1 MLLKTKIYC
10 TILFL
15 LGSVYSWATHN
26 RAGDITYTQIGPF
39 RIRATVTIYTK
50 TSSTGADRDTVT
62 VSWGDGQTSG
72 AYRINGPALK
82 GEPLENDIKKNFYVA
97 EHTYPGNGTYTIN
110 MTDPNRVGNILNLNF
125 PNSINVQFHLST
137 TLTLLN
143 STIQGYNNSVQLLQ
157 PPIDFGCVGK
167 RFVHNL
173 NAYDPDGDSLSF
185 EYAIPLQATN
195 TEVPNY
201 RFPDQ
206 IVPGADNKISLD
218 RSTGNF
224 IWLSPQKEGEY
235 NIAIRIKEYR
245 NGILL
250 NSVIRDMQITIE
262 NCNNDPPELIIPNEI
277 CVVAGQKI
285 EFTVRANDKNE
296 SNKIALSALGGPLNQ
311 SINKAV
317 FNTIKGYQNQPA
329 LGTFIWQTSCEHIS
343 DVPYS
348 VVFRAVDN
356 FRDTTGLADLKSIK
370 IKIVGPPPQNVTVN
384 SINNNQARITWTFP
398 NSCAVTVNDYFKG
411 FSIWRKINSNQFSP
425 DSCKPGL
432 AGRGYTKIASN
443 INAKN
448 GDIYFYEDDMLDGG
462 NTYCYRILAEFAFTS
477 PGGNSYNR
485 VVGLPSEEKCIQLKR
500 DLPFITQVSVLTT
513 NSTQGTIQIKWL
525 MPDPNDLD
533 TIKNKG
539 PYKIVILGA
548 EGINPVAS
556 AFIPINGATF
566 SSNTYSGLIDSVYI
580 HNGINTVN
588 KAYSYKLQFFAGS
601 VTIPYGTSYPASSV
615 FLTAFASDRTVKLTW
630 EQMVPWINFN
640 YEVYRST
647 NSSPFELIGSTSS
660 ANYIDRPLLN
670 DVSYCY
676 KIKSFGTYGISGLPS
691 PITNF
696 SQETCTTPTDTS
708 APCMPIVSIDRNC
721 TSKDPK
727 GNVTNKIAWSFQGTD
742 SCFIDDLKAV
752 NIYFKTQ
759 REGILIK
766 LISINN
772 PSINTFEHTPDSGFT
787 GCYLVTA
794 IDKNNNESK
803 KLAEYCPNPCELEY
817 ELPNSFSPNGDGKND
832 IFIPLKNS
840 GVIKVKFTVFNRWGE
855 KLYSTENPAINWN
868 GFDSNGKNLNDG
880 VYYYT
885 CVLQGFLQNNKTS
898 VEERKGYIQIIH

>member
-1 MLLKTKIYC
+1 
-10 TILFL
+10 
-15 LGSVYSWATHN
+15 
-26 RAGDITYTQIGPF
+26 
-39 RIRATVTIYTK
+39 
-50 TSSTGADRDTVT
+50 
-62 VSWGDGQTSG
+62 
-72 AYRINGPALK
+72 
-82 GEPLENDIKKNFYVA
+82 
-97 EHTYPGNGTYTIN
+97 

-224 IWLSPQKEGEY
+224 VWLSPQKEGEY

-296 SNKIALSALGGPLNQ
+296 RNKMALSALGGPLNQ
-311 SINKAV
+311 TINKAV

-370 IKIVGPPPQNVTVN
+370 IKIVGPAPQNVAVN

-411 FSIWRKINSNQFSP
+411 FSIWRKINSNQFTP

-432 AGRGYTKIASN
+432 AGKGYTKIASN
-443 INAKN
+443 INSKN
-448 GDIYFYEDDMLDGG
+448 GDIYLK
-462 NTYCYRILAEFAFTS
+462 
-477 PGGNSYNR
+477 
-485 VVGLPSEEKCIQLKR
+485 EK
-500 DLPFITQVSVLTT
+500 V
-513 NSTQGTIQIKWL
+513 KW
-525 MPDPNDLD
+525 DS
-533 TIKNKG
+533 
-539 PYKIVILGA
+539 
-548 EGINPVAS
+548 INP
-556 AFIPINGATF
+556 F
-566 SSNTYSGLIDSVYI
+566 
-580 HNGINTVN
+580 
-588 KAYSYKLQFFAGS
+588 
-601 VTIPYGTSYPASSV
+601 
-615 FLTAFASDRTVKLTW
+615 
-630 EQMVPWINFN
+630 M
-640 YEVYRST
+640 
-647 NSSPFELIGSTSS
+647 
-660 ANYIDRPLLN
+660 
-670 DVSYCY
+670 
-676 KIKSFGTYGISGLPS
+676 
-691 PITNF
+691 
-696 SQETCTTPTDTS
+696 
-708 APCMPIVSIDRNC
+708 
-721 TSKDPK
+721 
-727 GNVTNKIAWSFQGTD
+727 
-742 SCFIDDLKAV
+742 
-752 NIYFKTQ
+752 
-759 REGILIK
+759 
-766 LISINN
+766 
-772 PSINTFEHTPDSGFT
+772 
-787 GCYLVTA
+787 
-794 IDKNNNESK
+794 
-803 KLAEYCPNPCELEY
+803 
-817 ELPNSFSPNGDGKND
+817 
-832 IFIPLKNS
+832 
-840 GVIKVKFTVFNRWGE
+840 
-855 KLYSTENPAINWN
+855 
-868 GFDSNGKNLNDG
+868 
-880 VYYYT
+880 
-885 CVLQGFLQNNKTS
+885 
-898 VEERKGYIQIIH
+898 